1 MPIYLDNAAAAP
13 CDPELLEYFRECAL
27 QFPGNQESMG
37 FHGSAAA
44 RKIREASD
52 RLTSVLP
59 GYTPFFA
66 NTGTEVLAIAAEA
79 ACRIG
84 KHGEVITTS
93 LEHPAME
100 FALKRSCERHGM
112 KLRICP
118 AGKNGVDLHEFENLL
133 SDQTAIAAVHHVQSE
148 TGGILDLS
156 AVRTLLNRK
165 APKALLLADTMQS
178 FGKIPLDIPERKPD
192 FFTLSGQKLGAPC
205 GAVLFCSDRYAKAV
219 RALRSAEHFGGR
231 CPVPVLL
238 TLLSCALLTLHQ
250 QPENLAHAGKLRAIL
265 LDELK
270 KNGLDFPVTL
280 SGNAVSPFILH
291 LLTAPYQGA
300 ILTRSLLLDEI
311 SVAPGSACESETPG
325 GSRALTAMGYSPK
338 ESFCGLRISLW
349 KDNTP
354 EEMRIFAEKLALC
367 IKKY

>member
-13 CDPELLEYFRECAL
+13 CDPELLGYFRECASA
-27 QFPGNQESMG
+27 FPGNQESMG

-44 RKIREASD
+44 REIRKKSGE
-52 RLTSVLP
+52 LTSALP

-66 NTGTEVLAIAAEA
+66 NSGTEVLAIAAEA

-84 KHGEVITTS
+84 KHGEVLTTS

-112 KLRICP
+112 KLEICP
-118 AGKNGVDLHEFENLL
+118 ADRSGVDLNKFENLL
-133 SDQTAIAAVHHVQSE
+133 SEQTAIVAVHHVQSE
-148 TGGILDLS
+148 TGGILDLH

-178 FGKIPLDIPERKPD
+178 FGKLPLDIAEIKPD
-192 FFTLSGQKLGAPC
+192 FFTLSGQKLGVPG
-205 GAVLFCSDRYAKAV
+205 GAVLFCSDRYVKTV

-238 TLLSCALLTLHQ
+238 TLLRCAIQTWQ
-250 QPENLAHAGKLRAIL
+250 RQPENLAHAGQLRAIL

-280 SGNAVSPFILH
+280 PENAVSPFIIH
-291 LLTAPYQGA
+291 LLATPYQGA
-300 ILTRSLLLDEI
+300 ILTRSLHLDEI

-354 EEMRIFAEKLALC
+354 EEMRIFAQKLALC

>member
-44 RKIREASD
+44 RKIREITD
-52 RLTSVLP
+52 GLTAALP

-84 KHGEVITTS
+84 KHGEVLTTS

-100 FALKRSCERHGM
+100 FALKRSCERHAL

-118 AGKNGVDLHEFENLL
+118 ADRNGVDLNEFENLL
-133 SDQTAIAAVHHVQSE
+133 SDQTAVVAVHHVQSE

-165 APKALLLADTMQS
+165 APEALLLADTMQS
-178 FGKIPLDIPERKPD
+178 FGKIPLDIAGSKPD
-192 FFTLSGQKLGAPC
+192 FFTLSGQKLGAPG
-205 GAVLFCSDRYAKAV
+205 GAILFCSDRYAKTV

-238 TLLSCALLTLHQ
+238 TLLSCAILALRQ

-280 SGNAVSPFILH
+280 SGNTVSPFIIH

-300 ILTRSLLLDEI
+300 ILTRSLHLDEI

-325 GSRALTAMGYSPK
+325 GSRALTAMGYSAK

-349 KDNTP
+349 RDNTP
-354 EEMRIFAEKLALC
+354 EEMRIFAQKLALC

>member
-13 CDPELLEYFRECAL
+13 CDPELLAYFRECASAY
-27 QFPGNQESMG
+27 PGNQESMG

-44 RKIREASD
+44 REIGKISRE
-52 RLTSVLP
+52 LTSVLP
-59 GYTPFFA
+59 GYTPLSA
-66 NTGTEVLAIAAEA
+66 NSGTEVLALAAEA
-79 ACRIG
+79 ACRIRQ
-84 KHGEVITTS
+84 HGEIITTS

-112 KLRICP
+112 KLKICH
-118 AGKNGVDLHEFENLL
+118 AGRNGVDLQEFENLL
-133 SDQTAIAAVHHVQSE
+133 SDQTAVAAVHHVQSE
-148 TGGILDLS
+148 TGGILDLH

-178 FGKIPLDIPERKPD
+178 FGKIPLDIAGSKPD
-192 FFTLSGQKLGAPC
+192 FFTLSGQKLGAPG
-205 GAVLFCSDRYAKAV
+205 GALLFCSERYAKTV

-238 TLLSCALLTLHQ
+238 TLLRCAIQTWQ
-250 QPENLAHAGKLRAIL
+250 RQPENLAHAHQLRAIL

-270 KNGLDFPVTL
+270 KNSLDFPATL
-280 SGNAVSPFILH
+280 PENAVSPFIIH
-291 LLTAPYQGA
+291 LLTVPYQGA
-300 ILTRSLLLDEI
+300 ILTRSLHLDEI

-354 EEMRIFAEKLALC
+354 EEMRTFARKLALC

>member
-13 CDPELLEYFRECAL
+13 CDPELLGYFRECASA
-27 QFPGNQESMG
+27 FPGNQESMG

-44 RKIREASD
+44 REIRKKSGE
-52 RLTSVLP
+52 LTSALP

-66 NTGTEVLAIAAEA
+66 NSGTEVLAIAAEA

-84 KHGEVITTS
+84 KHGEVLTTS

-100 FALKRSCERHGM
+100 FALKRSCARHGM
-112 KLRICP
+112 TLRICP
-118 AGKNGVDLHEFENLL
+118 ADRNGVNLNEFENLL
-133 SDQTAIAAVHHVQSE
+133 SEQTSIVAVHHVQSE

-156 AVRTLLNRK
+156 AIRSLLNRK
-165 APKALLLADTMQS
+165 APKALLLVDTMQS
-178 FGKIPLDIPERKPD
+178 FGKIPLDIPESKPD
-192 FFTLSGQKLGAPC
+192 FFTLSGQKIGAPG
-205 GAVLFCSDRYAKAV
+205 GAVLFCSDRYAKTV

-231 CPVPVLL
+231 CPIPVLL
-238 TLLSCALLTLHQ
+238 TLLSCAIQSLRQ
-250 QPENLAHAGKLRAIL
+250 QPENLAHAGQLRAIL

-280 SGNAVSPFILH
+280 PGNAVSPFIIH

-300 ILTRSLLLDEI
+300 ILTRALHLDEI

-338 ESFCGLRISLW
+338 ERFCGLRISLW

-354 EEMRIFAEKLALC
+354 EEMRIFAQQLALC
-367 IKKY
+367 VKKY